1 MPVSPSSR
9 RSSSPSQLLKPRG
22 EEASM
27 AKGTSQR
34 KEQKKPKKDPAG
46 KKK

>member
-1 MPVSPSSR
+1 MSASPSSR
-9 RSSSPSQLLKPRG
+9 RSSGPSQLLKPRS

-27 AKGTSQR
+27 AKGTNQR
-34 KEQKKPKKDPAG
+34 KEQKKPKKDP